1 MGRPRKVKE
10 EPTVEPGRW
19 VSPTR
24 RDDIPPGYPR
34 PIPKPN
40 QSKKGRK
47 GKEETE
53 E

>member
-1 MGRPRKVKE
+1 VGRPRKVKE
-10 EPTVEPGRW
+10 ESTTESGRW
-19 VSPTR
+19 VSPTK

-34 PIPKPN
+34 PVPKP
-40 QSKKGRK
+40 SKKGRK